1 MNESQEQCASI
12 PAGSSATP
20 AALMF
25 CVGVVGNVAAASI
38 LWCSRPDSKRSVF
51 FTLVCALTATDL
63 FSTLLSSPVVLTAY
77 SRNSTLRELGG
88 DSLCLYFTCCM
99 LFFGAATMGILF
111 AMAFERC
118 LSLSHPYAYRRLV
131 RRAGA
136 FGVLAGIYL
145 LSLLA
150 ALMPVMRFGRSRMY
164 KPCTWCYVE
173 MRHEPGYSVLYALFL
188 SALIVAVLACNASV
202 MLSLRA
208 MRRRLLLS
216 APPAACRGCQQQQ
229 QQHKQQQQPR
239 TLSLR
244 RKLSLHRRMKHARGV
259 EVDNLVLLVVMTLI
273 FLICS
278 LPLTV
283 SAFINAIDPG
293 NNNFGRDLTGLRFA
307 SFNPILDP
315 WIFII
320 FRRSVFE
327 RLRSLLCY
335 CLVLPRHKRNA
346 ASDSLH
352 LHSEPPSSLP
362 PGAAHDPESSCHFQP
377 WRSDSCASN
386 CACDASNG
394 QPWQADPGPGAHVY
408 MSDPCDPRTR
418 QVNAVPHDCECTR
431 IAGEPALSSQ
441 PWHVDPCPG
450 ACACTSAADGQT
462 LDRQPQPWRADSGI
476 LGDCECTDAA
486 GGPSGLPKS
495 TVGAAVLAAGE
506 ACEGDVA
513 DVQMSLP

>member
-1 MNESQEQCASI
+1 QRASRHE
-12 PAGSSATP
+12 AKG
-20 AALMF
+20 
-25 CVGVVGNVAAASI
+25 
-38 LWCSRPDSKRSVF
+38 
-51 FTLVCALTATDL
+51 
-63 FSTLLSSPVVLTAY
+63 
-77 SRNSTLRELGG
+77 LRELPRP
-88 DSLCLYFTCCM
+88 
-99 LFFGAATMGILF
+99 
-111 AMAFERC
+111 ER
-118 LSLSHPYAYRRLV
+118 L
-131 RRAGA
+131 
-136 FGVLAGIYL
+136 
-145 LSLLA
+145 
-150 ALMPVMRFGRSRMY
+150 
-164 KPCTWCYVE
+164 
-173 MRHEPGYSVLYALFL
+173 
-188 SALIVAVLACNASV
+188 ASV
-202 MLSLRA
+202 SKSSQSEVPPYLTLRTLGFVDTTRA
-208 MRRRLLLS
+208 MRAR
-216 APPAACRGCQQQQ
+216 
-229 QQHKQQQQPR
+229 
-239 TLSLR
+239 SLAER
-244 RKLSLHRRMKHARGV
+244 
-259 EVDNLVLLVVMTLI
+259 
-273 FLICS
+273 
-278 LPLTV
+278 V

-346 ASDSLH
+346 ASASLH

-408 MSDPCDPRTR
+408 TSDPCDPRTR

-450 ACACTSAADGQT
+450 VCACTSAADGQT

-486 GGPSGLPKS
+486 GGPSELPKS

-513 DVQMSLP
+513 AVQMSLP